1 MTEKINNFPDIPLN
15 WEWTKLGNV
24 IEPSKE
30 KIEPLNNYEIP
41 YIGLEHIEKDTGK
54 LLEHGNSNEVK
65 STKAKFSKGDLL
77 YGKLRPYLNKVH
89 VVNFDGICSTDI
101 LVFSKKPYISNQFL
115 GLRFLCKDFVEYAS
129 QNVNGV
135 QHPRVS
141 FETLSEFPLSL
152 PPLNEQKRIVAKI
165 EALQE
170 RSQRVKTELDAI
182 KPLLDQFRQSVL
194 AAAFRGDLTAD
205 WRENNPDVEPADV
218 LLEKIRVERRR
229 RWEETELEK
238 MKAQGKTPKDNKWK
252 EKYKE
257 PESIDNDNLPELPD
271 GWSYSF
277 IEILLSKK
285 RIGLKTG
292 PFGSLL
298 KKHEYRTK
306 GIPIVGI
313 ENIMTEGFI
322 KNFKNYIDENKAKQL
337 ADYSV
342 KVGDI
347 IISRSGTVGE
357 ICVVPLEIGEAIIST
372 NLIRVSLDDKVTFP
386 NFFCFLF
393 RGSTFILTQ
402 ISNLCAGSTRDFLN
416 QKILNSL
423 IFPIPPLAEQQEIV
437 RRIESLF
444 KLADT
449 IANQKSQIQ
458 NRLETLN
465 QSILAKAF
473 RGELVPQDPNDEP
486 ASVLLDR
493 IQQEKAKLEKP
504 KKQKSMPSGKTSAN
518 ATEADNYTSK
528 QLDLGL

>member
-205 WRENNPDVEPADV
+205 WREKNEDIDWEKTTLETVIKDKPRNGLSIKPVDYPTDVKSFTLSAITSGKFKAEYFKYIDRKIERDSYLWLQPGDILIQRSNTIDYVGTSAIYTGNFGEFIYPDLVMKIQVVENKNCRKFIYYTLSALQTREYYKKNATGTAGNMP
-218 LLEKIRVERRR
+218 KIN
-229 RWEETELEK
+229 
-238 MKAQGKTPKDNKWK
+238 QKTVMNTP
-252 EKYKE
+252 
-257 PESIDNDNLPELPD
+257 INLP
-271 GWSYSF
+271 S
-277 IEILLSKK
+277 
-285 RIGLKTG
+285 
-292 PFGSLL
+292 
-298 KKHEYRTK
+298 
-306 GIPIVGI
+306 
-313 ENIMTEGFI
+313 
-322 KNFKNYIDENKAKQL
+322 
-337 ADYSV
+337 
-342 KVGDI
+342 
-347 IISRSGTVGE
+347 
-357 ICVVPLEIGEAIIST
+357 
-372 NLIRVSLDDKVTFP
+372 
-386 NFFCFLF
+386 
-393 RGSTFILTQ
+393 
-402 ISNLCAGSTRDFLN
+402 
-416 QKILNSL
+416 
-423 IFPIPPLAEQQEIV
+423 LAEQNEIV